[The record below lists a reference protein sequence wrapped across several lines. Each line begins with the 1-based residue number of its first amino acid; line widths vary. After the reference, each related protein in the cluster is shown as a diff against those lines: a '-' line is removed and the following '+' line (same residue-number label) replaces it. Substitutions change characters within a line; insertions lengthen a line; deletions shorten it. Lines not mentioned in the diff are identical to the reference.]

1 MKEIFDLPPNADL
14 WSSKSASTTDTQT
27 LFPFNEKYEMALE
40 ILTEFENLSIVDSSN
55 LKTSSTQSYDGE
67 ILTQLTEIL
76 KTGNF
81 HTEYQPI
88 LSLET
93 GKIYAYEALARFRIK
108 GENICPEFIFN
119 ELHQDPDLFFE
130 FEKELKRFQIRNRP
144 RDKHLFLNLD
154 PHVCKN
160 RSQAAEWRKLLSK
173 KKDIVCEIIEN
184 TDSTLIENT
193 RFCLDVLR
201 RENVPIALD
210 DVGGDQNL
218 FCFNFLE
225 YSKFIKFDK
234 CWLRLFKTKPSYKNI
249 AWGFL
254 DFAKESNMLCILEG
268 IETSEDFLMAA
279 EMGFPLA
286 QGYLFQSRNVL
297 V

>member
-1 MKEIFDLPPNADL
+1 MKEIFDLSPNTDL
-14 WSSKSASTTDTQT
+14 WSSKSVSTIDTQI
-27 LFPFNEKYEMALE
+27 LFSFNEKCEMALE
-40 ILTEFENLSIVDSSN
+40 ILNGLKSPSVVDSSN
-55 LKTSSTQSYDGE
+55 LKTSFPQNYDGE
-67 ILTQLTEIL
+67 IFTQLTEIL

-108 GENICPEFIFN
+108 GKNISPEFVFN

-130 FEKELKRFQIRNRP
+130 FEKELKRFQILNRP
-144 RDKHLFLNLD
+144 QGKNLFLNLD

-193 RFCLDVLR
+193 RYCLDVLR

-210 DVGGDQNL
+210 DIGGDQNL

-249 AWGFL
+249 ALGFL
-254 DFAKESNMLCILEG
+254 DFAKESNILCILEG

-279 EMGFPLA
+279 ELGFPLV